1 MAVRGGQGQE
11 RGGRGDAQWTV
22 CYTSINV
29 LKQAVDSKRASL
41 PSSLW
46 GGGQSS
52 VLCGI
57 LKGHGQRR
65 GKAAPG
71 AQTLACSTQTQVAWG
86 RGWGAPRCETHTHAA
101 SSVRT
106 REPSMQ
112 MHVCT
117 QIYGHT
123 QSHLSTWRLSEFAF
137 LGQPSTGLEAPKP
150 L

>member
-57 LKGHGQRR
+57 LKGYGQRR

-71 AQTLACSTQTQVAWG
+71 GTNPGLL
-86 RGWGAPRCETHTHAA
+86 HTD
-101 SSVRT
+101 
-106 REPSMQ
+106 P
-112 MHVCT
+112 
-117 QIYGHT
+117 GG
-123 QSHLSTWRLSEFAF
+123 
-137 LGQPSTGLEAPKP
+137 LGQGVGGSQV
-150 L
+150 

>member
-1 MAVRGGQGQE
+1 MDSVGE
-11 RGGRGDAQWTV
+11 R
-22 CYTSINV
+22 
-29 LKQAVDSKRASL
+29 LL
-41 PSSLW
+41 L
-46 GGGQSS
+46 
-52 VLCGI
+52 
-57 LKGHGQRR
+57 
-65 GKAAPG
+65 G

-150 L
+150 LWHPAPSTSNRHSLGAQEIKNQMNEAKVVGRAVFPLTQQAWAGG